1 MCKAPLVP
9 KGTPVIN
16 SLFRQRTAIEN
27 ILRACVGLPPN
38 SHIALE
44 QRVSYFSE
52 ISFLSI
58 QKKNHSFKQREFFF
72 IVLFLKMQTKKN
84 SFNFQFDNLITRQNE
99 QPPIKKL
106 KKCQIAATNGNL

>member
-52 ISFLSI
+52 ISFSF
-58 QKKNHSFKQREFFF
+58 QYKKKTFLQTKRIFF
-72 IVLFLKMQTKKN
+72 IVLFLKMQTKQKFFKI
-84 SFNFQFDNLITRQNE
+84 SV
-99 QPPIKKL
+99 
-106 KKCQIAATNGNL
+106 

>member
-52 ISFLSI
+52 ISFSF
-58 QKKNHSFKQREFFF
+58 QYKKNIPSNKVNFF
-72 IVLFLKMQTKKN
+72 IVLFLKMQTKQKFFKI
-84 SFNFQFDNLITRQNE
+84 SV
-99 QPPIKKL
+99 
-106 KKCQIAATNGNL
+106 